1 MTGAVMTR
9 ALVTGAGRRIG
20 QALAIA
26 LGQAGYHVLAHYH
39 ASAQGVAETVANIR
53 AQGGQ
58 ADAVCCDLSDQA
70 AVEAL
75 IPGLAKTYGP
85 IDILVNSA
93 ASFFNDDISRLESQT
108 FDRQIQINLK
118 APSFLCA
125 GFAAQAPE
133 GSAIINVLDNKIAA
147 LDPGFL
153 SYGLTK
159 VAMGGLTRMLS
170 LALAP
175 KIRVNGLAPG
185 LTLISGKQSQETFD
199 RHHRATPLGRGADLE
214 DLTAGLLYLIGAKAV
229 TGQILVVDGGRFL
242 DGPLGPDFYA
252 VEAE

>member
-1 MTGAVMTR
+1 MTR
-9 ALVTGAGRRIG
+9 ALVTGAGRRVG
-20 QALAIA
+20 QALGLA
-26 LGQAGYHVLAHYH
+26 LGADGHHVLVHYNG
-39 ASAQGVAETVANIR
+39 SAAGAADTVERIR

-58 ADAVCCDLSDQA
+58 ADTVCCDLIDQQ

-75 IPGLAKTYGP
+75 IPGLAMIHGP

-93 ASFFNDDISRLESQT
+93 ASFFNDDIGRLESDI
-108 FDRQIQINLK
+108 FDKQIQINLK
-118 APSFLCA
+118 APAFLCA
-125 GFAAQAPE
+125 GFAKQAPA
-133 GSAIINVLDNKIAA
+133 GSVIVNVLDNKIAA

-159 VAMGGLTRMLS
+159 VALEGLTKM
-170 LALAP
+170 LALGLAP
-175 KIRVNGLAPG
+175 HIRVNGLAPG

-199 RHHRATPLGRGADLE
+199 RHHRSTPLGRGAALE
-214 DLTAGLLYLIGAKAV
+214 DLTQGLLYLIGAKAV

-252 VEAE
+252 VEAL